1 MKAPE
6 IALALV
12 DPRQLAAL
20 ESRESL
26 RPADIATILGDPESL
41 DCLPAAGCVTH
52 LYFGSEFCEHLLP
65 EPDDLARAV
74 AAAQRLRLT
83 LALATPAANDALVER
98 ILELARRL
106 PPEAEI
112 LVNDWG
118 VAHRLHGEAP
128 MRRLIAGRQ
137 MAKMIKDPRLPS
149 PAWMKPHPSGY
160 AQPGFARLLGGLGIA
175 HIELDVPPFATPDL
189 YAVPGFAVSVRVP
202 YAYVAKGRL
211 CKIGSLRQPR
221 PEKFAPGRPCHREC
235 LGVVEKERQASAA
248 GIVSYARGNSLY
260 YRHDATMT
268 RAVRTATAAGSITR
282 LVFSGI

>member
-12 DPRQLAAL
+12 GPRQLAAL
-20 ESRESL
+20 ASSESL
-26 RPADIATILGDPESL
+26 RPADIATILGDLELLDRLPEEGS
-41 DCLPAAGCVTH
+41 VTH

-65 EPDDLARAV
+65 GPRDLARAV
-74 AAAQRLRLT
+74 AAAQRLRLIPV
-83 LALATPAANDALVER
+83 LATPMANDALVER
-98 ILELARRL
+98 ILESERSL

-118 VAHRLHGEAP
+118 VAHQLHGEAP
-128 MRRLIAGRQ
+128 TRRLIAGRQ
-137 MAKMIKDPRLPS
+137 MAKMIKDPRVPS
-149 PAWMKPHPSGY
+149 SAWMKPYPSGY
-160 AQPGFARLLGGLGIA
+160 AQPGFAHLLKGFGIA
-175 HIELDVPPFATPDL
+175 NVELDVPPFATPEL

-235 LGVVEKERQASAA
+235 LGIVEKQRQVSA
-248 GIVSYARGNSLY
+248 IVSYARGNSLY

-268 RAVRTATAAGSITR
+268 RAVRAATAAGSITR